1 MTNEEKMMLL
11 GRINQLE
18 QIVSERMNQLE
29 NRFYTQEVK
38 LNILEDT
45 AVTITKEHKIT
56 IPYIDF
62 GIDEDTKLPIRKSE
76 GDCGFDAYALEDTV
90 IPAHGTAK
98 VPLGIGV
105 IIPEPFGI
113 KAETRS
119 GNFLKGLNVGR
130 AWVDRN
136 YRGQINALMQNITS
150 EDILIKKGDRPC
162 SIDLI
167 LTFDMEFI
175 PAKEYY
181 SEEEY
186 EKIMDTNRGTN
197 AFGSSGN

>member
-1 MTNEEKMMLL
+1 MEINKIEEKLAEL
-11 GRINQLE
+11 EKEVRILKKTSISAMKE
-18 QIVSERMNQLE
+18 L
-29 NRFYTQEVK
+29 
-38 LNILEDT
+38 
-45 AVTITKEHKIT
+45 TIN

-62 GIDEDTKLPIRKSE
+62 GIDEKTKIPERKKD

-90 IPAHGTAK
+90 IPAHGATK

-119 GNFLKGLNVGR
+119 GNFLKGLNVGK

-136 YRGQINALMQNITS
+136 YRGQINALMQNITN
-150 EDILIKKGDRPC
+150 EDITINKGDRPC

-167 LTFDMEFI
+167 LTFNMNFI
-175 PAKEYY
+175 PAKDYY
-181 SEEEY
+181 DEEEY
-186 EKIMDTNRGTN
+186 EKIMNTERGTS

>member
-1 MTNEEKMMLL
+1 MEEELEKLRQYVSSLDTIIDSLEMRIKFLEETN
-11 GRINQLE
+11 
-18 QIVSERMNQLE
+18 
-29 NRFYTQEVK
+29 
-38 LNILEDT
+38 LNISREQT
-45 AVTITKEHKIT
+45 VK

-62 GIDEDTKLPIRKSE
+62 GLDEQTKLPERKKD
-76 GDCGFDAYALEDTV
+76 GDCGFDSYALETV
-90 IPAHGTAK
+90 VVPAHGTAK

-119 GNFLKGLNVGR
+119 GNFLKGLNVGK

-136 YRGQINALMQNITS
+136 YRGQINALMQNITN
-150 EDILIKKGDRPC
+150 EDITINKGDRPC
-162 SIDLI
+162 SIDLE
-167 LTFDMEFI
+167 LTFNMEFI

-181 SEEEY
+181 TEEEY
-186 EKIMDTNRGTN
+186 NNIMNTNRKDA